1 VKLIPIVVLVDDE
14 TQTRL
19 GPIVCDVAD
28 RIKEGTSDA
37 ARRTMLLSGWTYEA
51 LAWGKV
57 LAAVAADDIE
67 LDILDAR

>member
-1 VKLIPIVVLVDDE
+1 
-14 TQTRL
+14 
-19 GPIVCDVAD
+19 VAD